1 MPAMLVSVESTAATS
16 EQMTYM
22 ATLAQVL
29 PVLILGVALESRVI
43 QLTGG
48 AIAGSLV
55 VLGVFG
61 EMFALLWLAGIAY
74 EGDNPLV
81 VEALPTFRFVAESSC
96 FLLLALFNFFAI
108 SAVFKMRRRPSTN
121 HHDESDAT

>member
-1 MPAMLVSVESTAATS
+1 
-16 EQMTYM
+16 M

-29 PVLILGVALESRVI
+29 PVLILGVALESRVV

-61 EMFALLWLAGIAY
+61 EMFALLWLAGTHR
-74 EGDNPLV
+74 G
-81 VEALPTFRFVAESSC
+81 
-96 FLLLALFNFFAI
+96 
-108 SAVFKMRRRPSTN
+108 
-121 HHDESDAT
+121 